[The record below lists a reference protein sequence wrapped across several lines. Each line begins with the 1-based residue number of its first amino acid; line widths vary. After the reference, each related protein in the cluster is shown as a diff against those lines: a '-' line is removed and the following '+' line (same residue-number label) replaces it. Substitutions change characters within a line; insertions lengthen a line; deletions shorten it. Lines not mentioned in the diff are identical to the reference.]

1 MDAKKGKNLR
11 SWFRIALHFPHFLV
25 SRSFSCRQW
34 LKSEMLWN
42 RKEISTC
49 FTRPRNAKRNV
60 CAKRRRP
67 KACGTHDERVEMS
80 MEWLMS
86 KKEESLLSH
95 RGPPEMENMPRNF
108 HFFFSF
114 ARLAHLVGKKANDE
128 KERWWRR
135 RRKSFGENSFS
146 HGHTHHHELHTCRPR
161 TGSWGSDLWPLC
173 RVPPF
178 NNQWSW
184 RANFPFYFSHILAIV
199 MSLHFHPP
207 PLDPHHKNAL
217 FTAFRSP
224 TDCIQFSNLNRDV
237 RVEILMK
244 TPDRNSRST
253 FSRHSSHIQQCEQQL
268 CSPKTN
274 FQFYSIVDMAIC
286 WVPFVATGGSAFAS
300 LEAMWK
306 CFLEHNFTNE
316 KNKSNKTSVKLNGH
330 VRLLNMTH
338 E

>member
-11 SWFRIALHFPHFLV
+11 SWFRIALHFSHFPV

-34 LKSEMLWN
+34 LKSEMLRS

-49 FTRPRNAKRNV
+49 FTRPRNANRNV

-67 KACGTHDERVEMS
+67 KACGTHDERNVEMS

-95 RGPPEMENMPRNF
+95 RGPSEMENMPRNF

-128 KERWWRR
+128 EERWWRR
-135 RRKSFGENSFS
+135 RRKSFRENSFS
-146 HGHTHHHELHTCRPR
+146 HGHTHHHELHTCRPK

-237 RVEILMK
+237 QVEILME
-244 TPDRNSRST
+244 TPDRKSRST
-253 FSRHSSHIQQCEQQL
+253 FFRHSSHTFTIAQATIVLAKNQL
-268 CSPKTN
+268 SVLFN
-274 FQFYSIVDMAIC
+274 FRHGDLLSS
-286 WVPFVATGGSAFAS
+286 FVATGGSAFAS
-300 LEAMWK
+300 LEAMGK
-306 CFLEHNFTNE
+306 CFLEHNLEEE
-316 KNKSNKTSVKLNGH
+316 KNTLTKLNGH

-338 E
+338 V